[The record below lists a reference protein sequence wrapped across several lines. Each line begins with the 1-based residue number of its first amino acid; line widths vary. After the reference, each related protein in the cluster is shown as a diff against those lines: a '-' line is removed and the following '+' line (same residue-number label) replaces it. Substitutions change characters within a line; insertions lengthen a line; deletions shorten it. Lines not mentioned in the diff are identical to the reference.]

1 VTDFSPGDPV
11 AGADPRIKAECAELI
26 AKVWNFIDGECDAED
41 REKLRKHLEECPP
54 CEEFHGL
61 EERLKV
67 LIATKCRGE
76 RAPEGLRERL
86 RVEISQTTIIRGR
99 YS

>member
-1 VTDFSPGDPV
+1 VET
-11 AGADPRIKAECAELI
+11 
-26 AKVWNFIDGECDAED
+26 

-54 CEEFHGL
+54 CFRLYGL
-61 EERLKV
+61 EERIKG

-76 RAPEGLRERL
+76 KAPESLRERL
-86 RVEISQTTIIRGR
+86 RVEISRTTIIRGR